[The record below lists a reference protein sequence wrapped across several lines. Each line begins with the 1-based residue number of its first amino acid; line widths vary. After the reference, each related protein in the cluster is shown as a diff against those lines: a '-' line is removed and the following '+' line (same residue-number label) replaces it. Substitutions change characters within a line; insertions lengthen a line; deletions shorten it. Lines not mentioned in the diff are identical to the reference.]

1 MIKLSTRIRASSA
14 IAVTMVAILY
24 AAENTRINVNFS
36 IGMITV
42 PLWLIIAVI
51 ISRWFPQGRSR
62 AKLQYKKKIYLWALN
77 MGTAYV
83 IINIIAGYLLGFGKS
98 PYQFTLKGIALNIFL
113 FSAVIGREFVRDYI
127 LRSFTEHKKAGV
139 AGVTVLMTFIAIS
152 FFSWTEI
159 VDFKSGVIFISE
171 TLLPHLGEN
180 ILATT
185 LVYFGGPW
193 ASVIYISITRGI
205 TFFVPILPNL
215 NWLAKASIGFGI
227 PVVCTVFFNN
237 HYLRLT
243 KIIKDCKN
251 NDENVLF
258 WVLTMVT
265 SVALIWFVAGV
276 FPLYPSAVATGSM
289 IPVVQPGDVVIMR
302 KITEVD
308 QAAQLSVGDVI
319 QFKRSDILITHRI
332 VAIENSEK
340 EEMRIITKGDNNS
353 GIDSVPVGLED
364 LRGKLLRVIPKIGW
378 PTLLLKSG
386 NQILDT
392 EVEF

>member
-1 MIKLSTRIRASSA
+1 MIKTATKIKVSSA
-14 IAVTMVAILY
+14 IALTMVAILY
-24 AAENTRINVNFS
+24 AAENIKININFS
-36 IGMITV
+36 TNMITV
-42 PLWLIIAVI
+42 PMWLMLAVI
-51 ISRWFPQGRSR
+51 TANSFPQGRSHG
-62 AKLQYKKKIYLWALN
+62 KLRYKRKIYLWALN
-77 MGTAYV
+77 MATAYI

-98 PYQFTLKGIALNIFL
+98 PYQFTPKAIMLNLFM
-113 FSAVIGREFVRDYI
+113 FSAVVGREFVRDYI
-127 LRSFTEHKKAGV
+127 LKSFTAHKKVIVV
-139 AGVTVLMTFIAIS
+139 ALTIFMTFISIS
-152 FFSWTEI
+152 FISWTEI

-171 TLLPHLGEN
+171 ILLPQLGEN

-193 ASVIYISITRGI
+193 ASVIYMSITRGI

-237 HYLRLT
+237 YYLRLT
-243 KIIKDCKN
+243 KVIKDCKN
-251 NDENVLF
+251 NDENVLL
-258 WVLTMVT
+258 WVMAMAM

-289 IPVVQPGDVVIMR
+289 IPVIQPGDVVIMR
-302 KITEVD
+302 KISDVD
-308 QAAQLSVGDVI
+308 QAEQLSVGDVI

-332 VAIENSEK
+332 VAMEKSQK
-340 EEMRIITKGDNNS
+340 EEMLIITKGDNNS

-364 LRGKLLRVIPKIGW
+364 LRGTLLKVIPKIGW

>member
-1 MIKLSTRIRASSA
+1 MIKTATKIKVSSA
-14 IAVTMVAILY
+14 IALTMVAILY
-24 AAENTRINVNFS
+24 AAENIRININFS
-36 IGMITV
+36 TNMITV
-42 PLWLIIAVI
+42 PMWLMLAVI
-51 ISRWFPQGRSR
+51 TAKSFPQGRSHG
-62 AKLQYKKKIYLWALN
+62 KLRYKRKIYLWALN
-77 MGTAYV
+77 MATAYI

-98 PYQFTLKGIALNIFL
+98 PYQFTPKAIMLNLFM
-113 FSAVIGREFVRDYI
+113 FSAVVGREFVRDYI
-127 LRSFTEHKKAGV
+127 LKSFTAHKKVIVV
-139 AGVTVLMTFIAIS
+139 ALTILMTFISIS
-152 FFSWTEI
+152 SISWTQI

-171 TLLPHLGEN
+171 ILLPQLGEN

-193 ASVIYISITRGI
+193 ASVIYMSITRGI

-237 HYLRLT
+237 YYLRLT

-251 NDENVLF
+251 NDENVLL
-258 WVLTMVT
+258 WVMAMAM

-289 IPVVQPGDVVIMR
+289 IPEIQPGDVVIMR
-302 KITEVD
+302 KISDVD
-308 QAAQLSVGDVI
+308 QAEQLSVGDVI

-332 VAIENSEK
+332 VAMEKSQK
-340 EEMRIITKGDNNS
+340 EEMLIITKGDNNS

-364 LRGKLLRVIPKIGW
+364 LRGTLLKVIPKIGW

>member
-1 MIKLSTRIRASSA
+1 MMKLSNRIKLCSWVAVA
-14 IAVTMVAILY
+14 IVAILY
-24 AAENTRINVNFS
+24 VGENIKINLNFN

-42 PLWLIIAVI
+42 PIWLIMAVI
-51 ISRWFPQGRSR
+51 MVKFLPQGRTHG
-62 AKLQYKKKIYLWALN
+62 KLQYKSKIYLWALN
-77 MGTAYV
+77 MGTAYI

-98 PYQFTLKGIALNIFL
+98 PYQFTLRAVALNLFL

-127 LRSFTEHKKAGV
+127 LRSFAEHKKASV
-139 AGVTVLMTFIAIS
+139 VLVTIFMTLIS
-152 FFSWTEI
+152 ISLFSWNEI
-159 VDFKSGVIFISE
+159 EDVKSGVIFISE
-171 TLLPHLGEN
+171 IFFPHLGEN
-180 ILATT
+180 IIATT

-227 PVVCTVFFNN
+227 PVVFTVIFNN

-243 KIIKDCKN
+243 KVIKDCKN
-251 NDENVLF
+251 NDENVML
-258 WVLTMVT
+258 WVLTMAMAVT
-265 SVALIWFVAGV
+265 AIWFVAGV

-289 IPVVQPGDVVIMR
+289 IPVIQPGDVVVMR
-302 KITEVD
+302 KISDVD
-308 QAAQLSVGDVI
+308 QAEKLSVGDII
-319 QFKRSDILITHRI
+319 QFKRSNILITHRI
-332 VAIENSEK
+332 VAIEMSEK
-340 EEMRIITKGDNNS
+340 EEMQIITKGDNNS
-353 GIDSVPVGLED
+353 GVDSVPVGLED
-364 LRGKLLRVIPKIGW
+364 LRGKLLEVIPKVGW

>member
-24 AAENTRINVNFS
+24 TAENTRINANLT

-51 ISRWFPQGRSR
+51 TARWFPQGRSR

-83 IINIIAGYLLGFGKS
+83 IVNIIAGYLLGFGKS
-98 PYQFTLKGIALNIFL
+98 PYQFTPKAIMLNLFM
-113 FSAVIGREFVRDYI
+113 FSAVVGREFVRDYI
-127 LRSFTEHKKAGV
+127 LKSFTAHKKVIVV
-139 AGVTVLMTFIAIS
+139 ALTIFMTFIAIS

-332 VAIENSEK
+332 VAIENAEK